1 MIWRSVQIQSN
12 KEHGNMSV
20 IMLVS
25 GESLQESVIA
35 FGEAEVWS
43 APEFMFFATELILSI
58 QVPMNMGKWIV
69 RFC

>member
-1 MIWRSVQIQSN
+1 
-12 KEHGNMSV
+12 MSV

-25 GESLQESVIA
+25 GESLEESVIA
-35 FGEAEVWS
+35 FGEAGLWS
-43 APEFMFFATELILSI
+43 APEFMSFATELILSI

>member
-25 GESLQESVIA
+25 CESLEESVIA
-35 FGEAEVWS
+35 EVRP